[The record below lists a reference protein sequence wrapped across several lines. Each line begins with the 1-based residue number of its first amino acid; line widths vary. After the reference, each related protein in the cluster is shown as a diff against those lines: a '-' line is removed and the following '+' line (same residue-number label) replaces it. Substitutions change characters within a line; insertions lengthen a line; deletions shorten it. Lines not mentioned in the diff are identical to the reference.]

1 MITFEIDSKLGIRIV
16 RFSGAITEADFLDA
30 FRKLWSD
37 PAYDP
42 TLPEIVDLSQASKI
56 SVGQPTIRQLAET
69 AVQVHADTDGTKV
82 AIYAPT
88 DLTFGLSRMYSVFV
102 DASPDLYRVFRE
114 RDAAVAWLLA

>member
-1 MITFEIDSKLGIRIV
+1 MITFEIDPQLGIRIV
-16 RFSGAITEADFLDA
+16 RFSGAITEAEFLDA

-42 TLPEIVDLSQASKI
+42 TFPEIVDLSQASKI
-56 SVGQPTIRQLAET
+56 SVGQPTIRQLAQT
-69 AVQVHADTDGTKV
+69 AVQVHADTVGTKV

-102 DASPDLYRVFRE
+102 GASPDLYRVFRE
-114 RDAAVAWLLA
+114 RDAAVAWLLG